1 MFDPKESLTYEQILR
16 RFEKIFHRK
25 MTPEEK
31 RVFFLSPDYSD
42 PSEKNN

>member
-1 MFDPKESLTYEQILR
+1 MFDPEESLTYETDPR

-31 RVFFLSPDYSD
+31 RVFFLSPDHSD